1 MFVEVNGQRL
11 QAVSFGSGERTLVA
25 HGGWVGNWELWQQP
39 FELLSPTW
47 RCLSYD
53 HRGSGE
59 SVTDPAMIT
68 PDALVDDLFAVLDL
82 YDIERCVLAG
92 ESLGVVVVLEA
103 ARRAP
108 ERFEGLVLVDGGPG
122 IVADMVQHLID
133 GSRSDYPATV
143 AAFVDECLPDGAP
156 DHLRRWGRDLLLR
169 AEPEAAARLF
179 ECYLDPPAP
188 FVPLDEIAVP
198 ALVVHGT
205 DDRIVPFAIGEW
217 VAWELPDA
225 TLVALDDAGHV
236 PTITRPHDVVAALL
250 DRFG

>member
-1 MFVEVNGQRL
+1 MFVEVNGQLL

-59 SVTDPAMIT
+59 SVTDPATLT
-68 PDALVDDLFAVLDL
+68 PDALVEDLFAVLDRHEV
-82 YDIERCVLAG
+82 DRCVLAG

-103 ARRAP
+103 ARRQP

-122 IVADMVQHLID
+122 IVGDLVQHLID
-133 GSRSDYPATV
+133 GSRADFPATV
-143 AAFVDECLPDGAP
+143 AAFVDQCLPEGAP
-156 DHLRRWGRDLLLR
+156 EHLRKWGRDLLLR

-188 FVPLDEIAVP
+188 FVALEEVTVP
-198 ALVVHGT
+198 SLVIHGR
-205 DDRIVPFAIGEW
+205 DDRIVPFGIGEW
-217 VAWELPDA
+217 MAAELPDA
-225 TLVALDDAGHV
+225 TLVPLDDAGHV
-236 PTITRPHDVVAALL
+236 PTVTRPQDVVAAIV